1 MPPPFFPPEKPDL
14 TSIIKPTNAQAVIA
28 ALDPAFAV
36 DPSGLCCVVP
46 YSFNR
51 ESLLVAHLRQLPS
64 AGLSS
69 LDIARAFASFI
80 AEVRAKVGATWLPT
94 YCAFDCTKDRTV
106 ADRLVELGLGG
117 VGAGVRSVGGVR
129 FPALTGVLFGGM
141 GAQPTEALPLFVTL
155 PGRGRY
161 AVRALHV
168 PKVLLYTGLREK
180 LALQHLKIAA
190 GASTPTLLAELE
202 NLEAKITAARH
213 VSIQPAGAE
222 EHDDLADALAL
233 GVFLA
238 REYEVARED
247 ARRRGARVSR
257 PAPTASAWT

>member
-1 MPPPFFPPEKPDL
+1 MLPPSFPLEKPDL
-14 TSIIKPTNAQAVIA
+14 AAIFKPANAQAVMA

-69 LDIARAFASFI
+69 LDIARAFVSFI
-80 AEVRAKVGATWLPT
+80 AEVRAKAGATWLPT
-94 YCAFDCTKDRTV
+94 YCAFDCTKDRTI
-106 ADRLVELGLGG
+106 ADRLVELGLAGA
-117 VGAGVRSVGGVR
+117 GAGVRPVGGVR
-129 FPALTGVLFGGM
+129 FPALTGVLFGGR
-141 GAQPTEALPLFVTL
+141 GAQPTEAQPLFVTL

-180 LALQHLKIAA
+180 LALQLLKVAP
-190 GASTPTLLAELE
+190 GPSTQTLLAELE
-202 NLEAKITAARH
+202 NLEARITAARH
-213 VSIQPAGAE
+213 VSIQPGSAE

-233 GVFLA
+233 AVWLA

-247 ARRRGARVSR
+247 ARRRSMRVTR
-257 PAPTASAWT
+257 PPPSAAAWT